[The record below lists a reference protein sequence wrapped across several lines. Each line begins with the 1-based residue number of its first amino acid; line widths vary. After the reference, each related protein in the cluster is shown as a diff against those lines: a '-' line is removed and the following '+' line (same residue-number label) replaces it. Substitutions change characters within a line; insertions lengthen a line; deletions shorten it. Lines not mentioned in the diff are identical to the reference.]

1 MNITVSETKRMLAK
15 NNRGFDRRLVVKE
28 ISGNNSQ
35 GYDFAV
41 VYSTWNDEYGYWSDD
56 IDNVLAT
63 TSTVWH
69 SDKKNKKGELGAFS
83 PEFNKS
89 EIDNLIAETYN

>member
-15 NNRGFDRRLVVKE
+15 NNRGFDRRLVVKD
-28 ISGNNSQ
+28 ISGSNSQ

-56 IDNVLAT
+56 IDDVLAT
-63 TSTVWH
+63 TSIVWH
-69 SDKKNKKGELGAFS
+69 SDKKNKKGELGAFR